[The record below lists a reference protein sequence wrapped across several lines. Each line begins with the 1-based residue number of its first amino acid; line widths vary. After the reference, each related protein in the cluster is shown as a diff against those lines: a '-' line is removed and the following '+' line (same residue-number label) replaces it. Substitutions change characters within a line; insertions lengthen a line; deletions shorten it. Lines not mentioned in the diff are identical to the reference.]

1 MSGTGT
7 PRTASS
13 DSAGTVGSQVFYSEC
28 MGRWVNQSAA
38 EGEEQHPTA
47 VAWGGDGR
55 LGRPPGHVWAEIG
68 VPGVPHQPVR
78 QRGRFSGMPGGSEGR
93 CEFRTHREISTSTI
107 RYEYD
112 ATSTTSTAPTYL
124 GATWQPRGL
133 QGNSSKYSLSR
144 SREIKLR
151 TGQGIY
157 PRCPEGGGV
166 KNRADQ
172 GMPCP
177 SRQTT
182 RSQNYQQTKAQTGN
196 TKPTKQQQKVAVYL
210 DQQCHISQRRVTNLI
225 YTVRHVPSSIYH
237 LPAEIHANRQ

>member
-1 MSGTGT
+1 MLTCE
-7 PRTASS
+7 
-13 DSAGTVGSQVFYSEC
+13 VH
-28 MGRWVNQSAA
+28 GR
-38 EGEEQHPTA
+38 
-47 VAWGGDGR
+47 
-55 LGRPPGHVWAEIG
+55 
-68 VPGVPHQPVR
+68 
-78 QRGRFSGMPGGSEGR
+78 EGR
-93 CEFRTHREISTSTI
+93 REFRTHREISTSTI

-124 GATWQPRGL
+124 GATWKPRGL

-144 SREIKLR
+144 GREIKLR